1 MANKMINKEYAVKV
15 RNLSKDFKT
24 KIRGEGLKEALKSV
38 LKPHYKII
46 KAVHAISFE
55 VKRGELVAFI
65 GPNGAGKS
73 TTLKMLSGILY
84 PDTGEIRVLNYNP
97 TKDRKKMAYRIG
109 TVFGQKSQLWF
120 HLPAIDSFNLFAKI
134 YEINGKE
141 YQTRLSGLVKR
152 FELEEIMQQPVRKL
166 SLGQRM
172 KCELVL
178 ALLHGPDILF
188 LDEPTIGLDVVAKR
202 SIRELIKEINEKENV
217 TIILTS
223 HDMTDIEKIC
233 KRAIIINKGVIVYD
247 GSIKELKRE
256 YVKKKTIKVLA
267 EGEIRI
273 TAEKGV
279 NVLKKSVYGAKIEI
293 DGNKTSLKNVVAKI
307 MKQNEVVDIT
317 IEEPPIEEIIENIY
331 RK

>member
-1 MANKMINKEYAVKV
+1 MANNMINKEYAVKV
-15 RNLSKDFKT
+15 KNLSKDFKT
-24 KIRGEGLKEALKSV
+24 KIRGEGLKEALKSI
-38 LKPHYKII
+38 LKPHYKTI
-46 KAVHAISFE
+46 KAVHHISFE

-97 TKDRKKMAYRIG
+97 TTDRKKMAYRIG

-134 YEINGKE
+134 YEIDDKE
-141 YQTRLSGLVKR
+141 YQTRLHSLIKR
-152 FELEEIMQQPVRKL
+152 FELEKIMQQPVRKL

-267 EGEIRI
+267 EGEIQI

-279 NVLKKSVYGAKIEI
+279 TILKKSTYGAKIEI
-293 DGNKTSLKNVVAKI
+293 DGKKTSLRNVVAKI